1 MKWAEDEKAED
12 EEEENEEK
20 WLKENAEVNED
31 K

>member
-12 EEEENEEK
+12 EEEENKEK